1 MNYKIIA
8 DSSANLQDGTFVSV
22 PLKII
27 TGDREFVDDASLDI
41 PQMATYLSG
50 YKRKTS
56 TACPGVQDYLAA
68 FGNAELVFCY
78 TITSNLS
85 GSYNAARLA
94 KIDYEAQ
101 HPGRKVIVVDTLS
114 AGPEIRMQMEQL
126 ARWLD
131 AGEDPLTLEGK
142 ISDYGAHTG
151 LMFSLESLQNLANN
165 GRVSPLVAK
174 LAGVLGIRVVGR
186 ASNHGTLEPQDKC
199 PGEKKALSKVF
210 LRMREQGYQGGRVR
224 IDHCLNEA
232 AAKALRERILE
243 QYPTAQVTIGQT
255 GGLCTFYAEIG
266 GLMIGFEK
274 Q

>member
-27 TGDREFVDDASLDI
+27 AGDREFVDDASLDI
-41 PQMATYLSG
+41 PQMAAYLSG
-50 YKRKTS
+50 YKGKTS

-165 GRVSPLVAK
+165 GRVS
-174 LAGVLGIRVVGR
+174 
-186 ASNHGTLEPQDKC
+186 TLEPQDKC

>member
-1 MNYKIIA
+1 M
-8 DSSANLQDGTFVSV
+8 
-22 PLKII
+22 
-27 TGDREFVDDASLDI
+27 
-41 PQMATYLSG
+41 
-50 YKRKTS
+50 
-56 TACPGVQDYLAA
+56 QDYLAA

-174 LAGVLGIRVVGR
+174 LAGVPARVIER
-186 ASNHGTLEPQDKC
+186 A
-199 PGEKKALSKVF
+199 
-210 LRMREQGYQGGRVR
+210 RE
-224 IDHCLNEA
+224 
-232 AAKALRERILE
+232 ILE
-243 QYPTAQVTIGQT
+243 ELESGEHAHVPARPAPAEEQMGFADLGAAQV
-255 GGLCTFYAEIG
+255 AETLRKTALETLTPIEAMN
-266 GLMIGFEK
+266 LLYQLK
-274 Q
+274 QQL